1 MSANNTL
8 QTVGCALGWE
18 SEAGP
23 WAVAM
28 PLWATQHRRQVVSQ
42 LSGKCT
48 RGPGVRRCLSCRP
61 GEALQVL
68 TPVSAVPAL
77 PCPDPGSPVLPL
89 PVPVL
94 TPGGRREG
102 ALGVTVMAEP
112 GVTGNT
118 ITQALPACS

>member
-1 MSANNTL
+1 MGIGGRTLGGGNAAVGHSASATGGVSAERKVHSRSWGSKMLIL
-8 QTVGCALGWE
+8 QTRRGVTSAHACQCLGVG
-18 SEAGP
+18 P
-23 WAVAM
+23 
-28 PLWATQHRRQVVSQ
+28 
-42 LSGKCT
+42 
-48 RGPGVRRCLSCRP
+48 
-61 GEALQVL
+61 
-68 TPVSAVPAL
+68 SAVPAL